1 MTSRS
6 WCFTVNN
13 PTTIPVSEEWMINE
27 SIKWC
32 VWQKE
37 KGENGTLHW
46 QGVLVMTAPRR
57 LHYMKGLCGTA
68 HWEPRRGSVQEAVGY
83 VIKEDTRES
92 GPYAVENGALLT
104 DVLRDA
110 LILKLMKVKVNKSD
124 ELLEI
129 KAKLDAGTVT
139 VEDIADQHFE
149 LWVRHFRA
157 FEKYQCIKTKPRNHE
172 VEVHVIQGP
181 TGTGKSRWAMEQYPG
196 AYWKQRSNWWD
207 GYIGQ
212 EVVVID
218 EFYGWLPFD
227 LVLRICDRYP
237 LMVETKG
244 GQVQFVAKT
253 IIFTTNQLPSSW
265 YKNCYFQSFA
275 RRVSEWHI
283 MAVWEDHRKFSSWA
297 EASAVMV
304 ENVFIP

>member
-6 WCFTVNN
+6 WIFTWNN
-13 PTTIPVSEEWMINE
+13 PTTEYTWPEAV
-27 SIKWC
+27 KWA
-32 VWQKE
+32 VWQVE
-37 KGENGTLHW
+37 VGVNGTRHW
-46 QGVLVMTAPRR
+46 QGVLTMTSPRR
-57 LHYMKGLCGTA
+57 LHFMKELLPQA
-68 HWEPRRGSVQEAVGY
+68 HWEQRRGTVKEAVGY
-83 VIKEDTRES
+83 ATKDDTRES
-92 GPYAVENGALLT
+92 GPYAWENGELLVGALC
-104 DVLRDA
+104 DA
-110 LILKLMKVKVNKSD
+110 FVSKLMKNKINKSE

-129 KAKLDAGTVT
+129 KAKLDSGTVT

-149 LWVRHFRA
+149 LWVRNFRA

-181 TGTGKSRWAMEQYPG
+181 TGTGKSRWAMEEYPG